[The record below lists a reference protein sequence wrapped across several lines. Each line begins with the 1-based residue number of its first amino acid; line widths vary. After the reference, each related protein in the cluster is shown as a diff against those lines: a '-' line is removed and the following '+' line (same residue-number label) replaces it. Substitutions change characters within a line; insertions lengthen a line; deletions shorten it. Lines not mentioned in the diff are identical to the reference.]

1 MNTAPSYIDPPSFEE
16 TVINAGKRTHSAA
29 STYNRDFNMP
39 VRDLQDIGSKVPP
52 LSGIFNN
59 NNLSSEYYDDSDV
72 STIEKNPIDTNSDDL
87 DTVSEHTQYSH
98 LAGAYP
104 TSAKTTGPSTNEAM
118 FHHQLNLPL
127 SASSSAGVP
136 MTFGEIVDNRLLR
149 QQSPEEPFQVNYA
162 TNV

>member
-1 MNTAPSYIDPPSFEE
+1 M
-16 TVINAGKRTHSAA
+16 NAGKRTHSAA
-29 STYNRDFNMP
+29 STYNRDFDIPMRDLEDA
-39 VRDLQDIGSKVPP
+39 VRDLQDIESKAP
-52 LSGIFNN
+52 LTGMFN
-59 NNLSSEYYDDSDV
+59 NNLSSEYTYEDSEV

-87 DTVSEHTQYSH
+87 DTLSEHTQYSH

-104 TSAKTTGPSTNEAM
+104 TSAKSTGTEAT

-149 QQSPEEPFQVNYA
+149 QQSPEEMLQVNYA